1 MKQSKDIIV
10 FFILSIILPIP
21 YIFLLY
27 PFENVDFKDI
37 VPEMFLKFNIPTI
50 IAIIMKIIIEFQKD
64 ENKIKKLNL
73 AKKILNIISVIYL
86 LLYELFIILVII
98 VAENLKYAGP
108 WQY

>member
-64 ENKIKKLNL
+64 ENKIKKLNI
-73 AKKILNIISVIYL
+73 AKKILNVISVIYL
-86 LLYELFIILVII
+86 LLYELFIILVIV
-98 VAENLKYAGP
+98 VAENLKYAAP
-108 WQY
+108 W

>member
-21 YIFLLY
+21 YIFSLY

-64 ENKIKKLNL
+64 ENKIKKLNI